1 MAEVAT
7 IYEINAN
14 PGVKTSLAGKVARFC
29 TQDAAEPGLNNP
41 CKLPPTGFYY
51 SFRKTHC
58 LGVTGDFNQARDIY
72 IHGDGNFATDWG
84 LAAVDGGGLF
94 IATQDTGESGLP
106 IDDRKIRIY
115 ESQAA
120 APDGK
125 PTVDAKGNPIEPKY
139 VEIDNPNPAWKRAGF
154 QTIAELTA
162 AAIAVDI
169 AIEPIAVPGV
179 VDSTRPKPSQAST
192 RKSR

>member
-1 MAEVAT
+1 MFEN
-7 IYEINAN
+7 IE
-14 PGVKTSLAGKVARFC
+14 
-29 TQDAAEPGLNNP
+29 DAIE
-41 CKLPPTGFYY
+41 
-51 SFRKTHC
+51 FRKELEANVIGYPKGPLSKVD
-58 LGVTGDFNQARDIY
+58 LGNLLSMPEHADQAKKD
-72 IHGDGNFATDWG
+72 
-84 LAAVDGGGLF
+84 LAKLAV
-94 IATQDTGESGLP
+94 

-115 ESQAA
+115 ESQAT

-154 QTIAELTA
+154 KTKTELTA

-169 AIEPIAVPGV
+169 EVEPIAVSGV
-179 VDSTRPKPSQAST
+179 VDSTWPKPSQAST